1 MIKKLNLNID
11 KVFFVLL
18 SLLFILTIQIFDVY
32 KGNAAH
38 LIHSIKFFD
47 DNKLQNDWIANQ
59 DHHLPLFVYFNFL
72 LIKIFSSKVIYIV
85 HALLLGTC
93 SLFLFLIS
101 KNLFPKLEIKS
112 LYIIW
117 FAFFTIFFHENSF
130 FSGVAGQSVIDEG
143 YQPAS
148 YGVFFFVGIYFY
160 LKDKDFLSILFICLA
175 ASFHP
180 TYVLH
185 SGFLVL
191 GILAS
196 YLMFKKYSNFLKII
210 FVYSCLILPITIYV
224 ILNFMMIDKEITE
237 IGKKIMFERISHHA
251 NIHQW
256 LSYKDI
262 ISLVVY
268 FVSLFLIRNNRRFFI
283 LFLVFGLC
291 SISLS
296 IVQYFLDNKSLA
308 LAFPWRSSVFIVP
321 ISLVIIISFLISK
334 INMISKKLNITAYT
348 LIILTTIF
356 FSIKS
361 HYLKNLNL
369 DFSEKLKLTDSIKMQ
384 SNSIER
390 ILIPTN
396 LNYVRMYS
404 GLPIFV
410 DWKHHAFKYDQIIN
424 WKKRLDLADNFYASG
439 TVEDQIEILKKIQ
452 KIENISHIII
462 KKNKLFVDC
471 NDLIDHDVFML
482 VNTNDCFKNY
492 F

>member
-1 MIKKLNLNID
+1 MIKKINLDIN
-11 KVFFVLL
+11 KTFFVLL
-18 SLLFILTIQIFDVY
+18 SLLFVLTIQIFDVY

-59 DHHLPLFVYFNFL
+59 DHHLPLFAYFNFL
-72 LIKIFSSKVIYIV
+72 LIKIFSIKSIYII

-93 SLFLFLIS
+93 ALFLFLIS
-101 KNLFPKLEIKS
+101 KNLFPELEIKN

-130 FSGVAGQSVIDEG
+130 FSGVAGQSVIDAG

-148 YGVFFFVGIYFY
+148 YGVFFFVGVYFF

-191 GILAS
+191 GILVS
-196 YLMFKKYSNFLKII
+196 YLISKKYSNFLKII
-210 FVYSCLILPITIYV
+210 FIYSCLILPITIYV
-224 ILNFMMIDKEITE
+224 ITNFMMIDKEIAE
-237 IGKKIMFERISHHA
+237 MGKKIIFDRISHHA

-256 LSYKDI
+256 LSYKDL
-262 ISLVVY
+262 ISLIAY
-268 FVSLFLIRNNRRFFI
+268 LISLSLIRKNHKFFI

-308 LAFPWRSSVFIVP
+308 LTFPWRSSVFIAP

-334 INMISKKLNITAYT
+334 INMIPKKLNIIAYT
-348 LIILTTIF
+348 LIIIATIF
-356 FSIKS
+356 FSVKS

-390 ILIPTN
+390 ILIPTD

-410 DWKHHAFKYDQIIN
+410 DWKHHAFKYDQVIN
-424 WKKRLDLADNFYASG
+424 WKERLELANSFYSSG
-439 TVEDQIEILKKIQ
+439 TLDDQIEILKKIQ

-482 VNTNDCFKNY
+482 VNINNCFKNY

>member
-1 MIKKLNLNID
+1 MIKKINLNID

-18 SLLFILTIQIFDVY
+18 SLFFVLTIQIFDVY

-47 DNKLQNDWIANQ
+47 ENKLQNDWIANQ
-59 DHHLPLFVYFNFL
+59 DHHLPVFAYFNYL
-72 LIKIFSSKVIYIV
+72 LIKIFSSKIIYVI

-93 SLFLFLIS
+93 SLILFLIS
-101 KNLFPKLEIKS
+101 KNLFPKLEIRN

-117 FAFFTIFFHENSF
+117 FASFTFFFHENSF
-130 FSGVAGQSVIDEG
+130 FSGVAGQSVIDVG

-148 YGVFFFVGIYFY
+148 YGVFFFVGIYFF

-191 GILAS
+191 GILIF
-196 YLMFKKYSNFLKII
+196 YLMSKKYSNLFKII
-210 FVYSCLILPITIYV
+210 FIYSCLILPITIY
-224 ILNFMMIDKEITE
+224 IITNFIIIDKEIAE
-237 IGKKIMFERISHHA
+237 IGKKIMYERISHHA

-262 ISLVVY
+262 IFLLVY
-268 FVSLFLIRNNRRFFI
+268 SVSLFLVRNNKRFFI
-283 LFLVFGLC
+283 LFLIFGLC

-296 IVQYFLDNKSLA
+296 TIQYFLNSKSLA
-308 LAFPWRSSVFIVP
+308 LTFPWRSSVFIAP
-321 ISLVIIISFLISK
+321 ISLIIIISFLVTK
-334 INMISKKLNITAYT
+334 INVTSKRLNIFAYT
-348 LIILTTIF
+348 LIILITFF
-356 FSIKS
+356 FSFKS

-369 DFSEKLKLTDSIKMQ
+369 DFSEKLKLTNSIKKQ

-396 LNYVRMYS
+396 LDYFRMYS

-410 DWKHHAFKYDQIIN
+410 DWKHHAFKYDQIIT
-424 WKKRLDLADNFYASG
+424 WKERLDLADNFYGSS
-439 TVEDQIEILKKIQ
+439 TTEDQIKILKDIQ
-452 KIENISHIII
+452 KIENISHILI

-471 NDLIDHDVFML
+471 EDLIDHDVFML
-482 VNTNDCFKNY
+482 VNINSCFKNY